1 MLDCEG
7 RSPAQWGMSTI
18 TKLWRQS
25 NHSSRLCLWSVEMF
39 GIPFNPFN
47 VTNKRCFIK
56 VTLGLVFNYHWEAFK
71 YVCQLGKLRLKKRF
85 TVSYCSLKQPN
96 LRLMSIIL
104 FLCLGCTVWEIS
116 QEFCCC
122 IQLKCLLSCFCT
134 LNFFLYTVLCLCRA
148 EYGST
153 IMTNIF
159 KAKKHVELHKFLKKH

>member
-104 FLCLGCTVWEIS
+104 FLCLGWVLLLYTAEIFTYS
-116 QEFCCC
+116 CC
-122 IQLKCLLSCFCT
+122 CT
-134 LNFFLYTVLCLCRA
+134 LNFFLYIVLCLCRA

-159 KAKKHVELHKFLKKH
+159 KAKKHVELHKKKKKH